1 MVWQDFM
8 YACALYPGD
17 SSFLHNAE
25 MEAREQVCRLRN
37 HPSLAIWCGNNEVK
51 NGWDDW
57 GWQKQY
63 KPMHHAEIERN
74 MHTLFNTLL
83 SNIVIEL
90 DPYRPYIST
99 SPLWGWGHP
108 QSCTEGDAHYW
119 GVWWGE
125 LPFEIWEEKTGR
137 FMAEYGFQSYPEM
150 NTINT
155 FTAENDRFLGSAAMN
170 NHQKHARGVQII
182 NKALAQY
189 FYIPEKLSDYSYL
202 SQLVQAYGIGQAIEV
217 HRRQQPHCMGTLY
230 WQLNDCWPVAS
241 WSSIDYYGNWK
252 ALQYEAKRQYA
263 PVILTT
269 APMQKDTLPIF
280 VVNDSAKT
288 LQAKLQIRLC
298 EFDGTV
304 VDSLEVDSLTIP
316 GRSSVEIARYFLP
329 KKFKINKLTHHYLLL
344 QLYRPDGQ
352 LLAQKIHY
360 YLYPNQLELNS
371 EGIRMS
377 VQRLNAGTQDE
388 QYIFYLSADQLK
400 YGVAISTN
408 LSGRYS
414 DNYFTLL
421 PGEEKQVT
429 FTPYSPAKQQMIYN
443 VKAYGK

>member
-1 MVWQDFM
+1 
-8 YACALYPGD
+8 
-17 SSFLHNAE
+17 
-25 MEAREQVCRLRN
+25 
-37 HPSLAIWCGNNEVK
+37 
-51 NGWDDW
+51 
-57 GWQKQY
+57 
-63 KPMHHAEIERN
+63 
-74 MHTLFNTLL
+74 
-83 SNIVIEL
+83 
-90 DPYRPYIST
+90 
-99 SPLWGWGHP
+99 
-108 QSCTEGDAHYW
+108 
-119 GVWWGE
+119 
-125 LPFEIWEEKTGR
+125 
-137 FMAEYGFQSYPEM
+137 
-150 NTINT
+150 
-155 FTAENDRFLGSAAMN
+155 
-170 NHQKHARGVQII
+170 
-182 NKALAQY
+182 
-189 FYIPEKLSDYSYL
+189 L

-298 EFDGTV
+298 EFDGMV
-304 VDSLEVDSLTIP
+304 VDSLVVDSITIP
-316 GRSSVEIARYFLP
+316 GRSSVEIARYFLS

-400 YGVAISTN
+400 YGVAINTN

-429 FTPYSPAKQQMIYN
+429 FTPYSPAKQQMIYG